1 MRKRYLMTPGPTPVP
16 PEVLL
21 ASAKPIIHHRAPYY
35 TELLVEVTENLKY
48 LFQTR
53 NDVLIFASSGT
64 GAMES
69 AIVNLFSSG
78 DKVVIASCGNFG
90 ERWMKLADTYGLNS
104 VNLVYEWGDE
114 VNPQDIDK
122 ALKENPDT
130 KAVLTQQSETST
142 GVVNDIKKIAQIVSS
157 TSAVTVIDAVSGLGA
172 TDLMTDQW
180 GVDVVV
186 SGSQKALMTPPGLS
200 FASLSDRAWDMVG
213 ASTLPKFYFSYQ
225 KTRDALH
232 KPSPQN
238 PFTPPVSLILGLNE
252 ALKMIREEGLDN
264 VFKRHSIMG
273 LACREAFKALGIE
286 LFGKE
291 NTEANSVSAALV
303 PDGIDGGQLT
313 KIIREKYG
321 ITIAGGQGKMKGKI
335 FRIGHCGYYDR
346 FDIISS
352 ISALEMTLYEL
363 GFQFELGAGVKAVEK
378 VFMEKPF

>member
-21 ASAKPIIHHRAPYY
+21 ATAKPIIHHRAPYY
-35 TELLVEVTENLKY
+35 TDLLVEVSKNLKY
-48 LFQTR
+48 LFQTE
-53 NDVLIFASSGT
+53 NDVLIYASSGT

-69 AIVNLFSSG
+69 AIVNLFSKG

-90 ERWMKLADTYGLNS
+90 ERWMKLSETYGLES
-104 VNLVYEWGDE
+104 VNLVYEWGEE
-114 VNPQDIDK
+114 VDPADIEK
-122 ALKENPDT
+122 ALAENTDA

-142 GVVNDIKKIAQIVSS
+142 GAVNDIESIASIVSK
-157 TSAVTVIDAVSGLGA
+157 TSAITVIDAVSGLGA
-172 TDLMTDQW
+172 TDLKTAKW
-180 GVDVVV
+180 RVDVVV

-200 FASLSDRAWDMVG
+200 FVSVSEKAWAFVEK
-213 ASTLPKFYFSYQ
+213 STLPKFYFSYQ

-238 PFTPPVSLILGLNE
+238 PFTPPVSLMLGLNE
-252 ALKMIREEGLDN
+252 ALRLIKEEGLEN
-264 VFKRHSIMG
+264 VFKRHQTLG
-273 LACREAFKALGIE
+273 LACREAYKALGIK
-286 LFGKE
+286 LFGNE
-291 NTEANSVSAALV
+291 NPKANSVSAAVV

-352 ISALEMTLYEL
+352 ISALEMTLAEL
-363 GFQFELGAGVKAVEK
+363 GFLFELGAGVRATER
-378 VFMEKPF
+378 VFMENPF